1 MSGAAGGWP
10 YMDFLMTGGNGCAGP
25 IAHCPGQTD
34 DNYKTEFGIWT
45 ITQVSWWFAGSGWG
59 GSGVVCW

>member
-1 MSGAAGGWP
+1 
-10 YMDFLMTGGNGCAGP
+10 MDFLMTGGNGCAGP

-45 ITQVSWWFAGSGWG
+45 ITQVSDWASPWRVRIVLS
-59 GSGVVCW
+59 V